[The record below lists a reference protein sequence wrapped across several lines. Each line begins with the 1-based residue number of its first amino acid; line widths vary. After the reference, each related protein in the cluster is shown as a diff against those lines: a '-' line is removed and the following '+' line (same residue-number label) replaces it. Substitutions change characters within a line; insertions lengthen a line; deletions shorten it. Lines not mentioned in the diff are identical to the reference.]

1 MGRYLDLLRD
11 RADTG
16 NVQSPHGDKSD
27 QSDKSPP
34 GARVAAAS
42 STGAWLWSILSLLSH
57 APSSDSRPASP
68 VREASPATVIVPAQ
82 WFEDQAAEPPYREAW
97 ATRRGVIR
105 RREGR
110 LERFCV
116 ICGAWGSFG
125 YGVFGD
131 RPGRWY
137 CFAHRP
143 PTPGISARASAPPP
157 CSTAGARR

>member
-11 RADTG
+11 PADTG

-27 QSDKSPP
+27 ESDQSHAPVED
-34 GARVAAAS
+34 AAATRAS
-42 STGAWLWSILSLLSH
+42 GGLLSLWSLLSH
-57 APSSDSRPASP
+57 SPSSDSRRASP

-82 WFEDQAAEPPYREAW
+82 WFEDQAAEPPYREAC
-97 ATRRGVIR
+97 ATRRGMIR
-105 RREGR
+105 RREGH

-125 YGVFGD
+125 YGVIGD

-143 PTPGISARASAPPP
+143 TE
-157 CSTAGARR
+157 